1 MKYLKYIFSLILM
14 LCTQQIFAAL
24 PKCSDLVSKCN
35 VGRENGSCVYG
46 GSAPNCIG
54 GASWTSSQCQIQSDS
69 GGSYVQICAFPYRGA
84 STFICAAP
92 YGSTYGTCDPS
103 PPPPPPP
110 PPSGGSG
117 SGTTGSGTTS
127 TSGGS
132 SCNDLMLTCDAKVKE
147 AEKSGSL
154 RLMKCEQRSTPS
166 DCPNCPKDSLGYSD
180 GVTSMVCLADSS
192 GTGADARCMAC
203 PNGGSA
209 SDYVYGNGTSLP
221 DFTPVTDLSKRQK
234 ECTDKGG
241 AWSSDGTTWTCTTT
255 TGSTSYDAEGKVITP
270 QQVELNC
277 GGDTGISC
285 ESTQLKLLDSLGDIN
300 KNIKDFVTLPA
311 NEVDCSVGTQCYK
324 DKEKSVLDTLTK
336 KLGQV
341 PENIVNLHSL
351 VLTTFLEPFK
361 NDKTAGKCNPAS
373 FLPITL
379 SLKSIDGKEV
389 TYVQPLP
396 GDFLCKLFAIVRIFL
411 VTGAIISG
419 FRLIVTAFVI
429 SS

>member
-1 MKYLKYIFSLILM
+1 M
-14 LCTQQIFAAL
+14 LCAQQIFAAL

-35 VGRENGSCVYG
+35 SERLNSSCIYG
-46 GSAPNCIG
+46 GAAPNCVAN
-54 GASWTSSQCQIQSDS
+54 ASWTSGQCHAES
-69 GGSYVQICAFPYRGA
+69 GWVQLCTAAYPNGP
-84 STFICAAP
+84 FICSGP
-92 YGSTYGTCDPS
+92 YAHNYGDCDPAL

-110 PPSGGSG
+110 PSSGGSG

-127 TSGGS
+127 TSGGR
-132 SCNDLMLTCDAKVKE
+132 SCNDLMLACDAKVKE

-324 DKEKSVLDTLTK
+324 DKEASLLKSIQEKTGKIPT
-336 KLGQV
+336 
-341 PENIVNLHSL
+341 NILNMKDLIMGSYL
-351 VLTTFLEPFK
+351 QPFV
-361 NDKTAGKCNPAS
+361 NDKTSGTCNANS
-373 FLPITL
+373 FEPITL
-379 SLKSIDGKEV
+379 SFKSIGGTEV

-411 VTGAIISG
+411 VTGAIIAGLKMIIFG
-419 FRLIVTAFVI
+419 FIKAT
-429 SS
+429 

>member
-14 LCTQQIFAAL
+14 LCAQQIFAAL

-35 VGRENGSCVYG
+35 SERLNTSCIYG
-46 GSAPNCIG
+46 GAAPNCVG
-54 GASWTSSQCQIQSDS
+54 GASWTPAQCHAES
-69 GGSYVQICAFPYRGA
+69 GFVQLCM
-84 STFICAAP
+84 AP
-92 YGSTYGTCDPS
+92 YPNGPFNCTGAYSRNYGDCDPDL
-103 PPPPPPP
+103 PPPPPP
-110 PPSGGSG
+110 PPSSGGE
-117 SGTTGSGTTS
+117 TTASNQGTS

-132 SCNDLMLTCDAKVKE
+132 SCNDLMLACDAKVKE

-166 DCPNCPKDSLGYSD
+166 DCPECPKDSLGYLDSIAN
-180 GVTSMVCLADSS
+180 MVCLADSS

-203 PNGGSA
+203 PYGGSA

-379 SLKSIDGKEV
+379 SFKSMGGTEV